1 MAIVTQYNPAGK
13 AASVFGPMELY
24 QLLLRR
30 WKVISGVVLTGC
42 TLVLFYVFMQTPLY
56 TATTEIIIDP
66 RSKNMSGE
74 QEVLSGLGMD
84 TAAIASQVRII
95 KSASVSRH
103 VIETL
108 KLYKDPEFNSNES
121 KGFSPV
127 SLLLGYILGGAQRD
141 SSTDSKDPLPDD
153 AVLHHI
159 SGVFSKKVKTR
170 RIGKTYVIAISFTST
185 NPGKSAAIAN
195 QIAESYLVSQLQGK
209 FEFNRRVKLWLRDRL
224 EELQKKVQLSER
236 AVELYRAQHNLIS
249 AKGKMPYEAEMDGLN
264 EKLIIARVEMSD
276 KYTQYQ
282 QVSEVLKAKG
292 RLSSVG
298 SVATSDEIKKL
309 RVERAR
315 LAQEE
320 AELITKFTPRHP
332 KVIGKRN
339 ERRDLERQIE
349 REAAKAVDN
358 IKANYEAA
366 KGKVIA
372 IQKSLHNLQNR
383 TQTERGAQIKLREL
397 LREAEADRVV
407 YKSFLERYK
416 QKAQQEKSRTADTRV
431 IEKAMPPS
439 APSAPNKRRALMIS
453 FVGFLAL
460 GVGLALALE
469 MSDNS
474 FKTPQEVE
482 DTLNAANLV
491 SIPKLSKA
499 DFYHDGQDI
508 PMDRYVV
515 MNPLTPFAEAMR
527 TLKVS
532 LELSNV
538 DHPPKV
544 VLFTSV
550 LPNEGKTSICANF
563 AQHAA
568 NVGVNTLLIDADL
581 RNPSLSARLCPERNC
596 GLMDLLSQRVVK
608 DNAIITDHTGL
619 DILPS
624 KNIPYNTAEILGSE
638 SMKSLLQELRHEYD
652 LIVLDTSPV
661 MPVIDAKVLMEI
673 VDSLVLVVEWDKT
686 PKEAVRTILNTLDP
700 ERKKVAGIVLNK
712 VEMKRMRGYGVMSYG
727 GYYQDSGYY
736 GVSK

>member
-1 MAIVTQYNPAGK
+1 MAIVTQHN
-13 AASVFGPMELY
+13 AAMKTETGFGLVELF

-30 WKVISGVVLTGC
+30 WRIILGVAVTGSAFVL
-42 TLVLFYVFMQTPLY
+42 LYVFMQTPLY

-74 QEVLSGLGMD
+74 QDVLSGLGMD

-95 KSASVSRH
+95 KSTSVSQH

-108 KLYKDPEFNSNES
+108 KLYKDPEFNSERKVSWSIATLFSRFAFGNEGS
-121 KGFSPV
+121 ERAGKEPGPQLSEE
-127 SLLLGYILGGAQRD
+127 
-141 SSTDSKDPLPDD
+141 K
-153 AVLHHI
+153 LHEI
-159 SGVFSKKVKTR
+159 GSVFSKRVKTR
-170 RIGKTYVIAISFTST
+170 RIGKTYVIAISFTSK
-185 NPGKSAAIAN
+185 NPNKSAVIAN

-224 EELQKKVQLSER
+224 EELQKKVQLSEK
-236 AVELYRAQHNLIS
+236 AVELYRAKHNLIS

-282 QVSEVLKAKG
+282 QVSEVLRAKG

-298 SVATSDEIKKL
+298 SVATSDEIRKL

-320 AELITKFTPRHP
+320 AELITKFTARHP

-358 IKANYEAA
+358 IKADYEAA
-366 KGKVIA
+366 KGKVTA
-372 IQKSLHNLQNR
+372 IQKSLHRLQNR

-416 QKAQQEKSRTADTRV
+416 QKTQQEKSRTADTRV

-439 APSAPNKRRALMIS
+439 VPSSPNKRRALMIS

-460 GVGLALALE
+460 GMGLALAIELV
-469 MSDNS
+469 DNS

-482 DTLNAANLV
+482 DTLNTANLV
-491 SIPKLSKA
+491 SIPKLSKS

-581 RNPSLSARLCPERNC
+581 RNPSLSARLCPDRNC
-596 GLMDLLSQRVVK
+596 GLMDLLSQRVNK

-638 SMKSLLQELRHEYD
+638 SMKSLLEELRLEYD

-661 MPVIDAKVLMEI
+661 MPVIDAKVLMDV

-686 PKEAVRTILNTLDP
+686 PREAARNILNTLDP
-700 ERKKVAGIVLNK
+700 NREKITGVVLNK

>member
-1 MAIVTQYNPAGK
+1 MAIVTQYNGIK
-13 AASVFGPMELY
+13 ETGSIFGPVELY
-24 QLLLRR
+24 RLLLRR
-30 WKVISGVVLTGC
+30 WRTIFGVVIAGC
-42 TLVLFYVFMQTPLY
+42 GMVLLYVFMQTPLY
-56 TATTEIIIDP
+56 TSTTEIIIDP
-66 RSKNMSGE
+66 RSKNMSGD
-74 QEVLSGLGMD
+74 QDVLSGLGMD

-103 VIETL
+103 VIKKL
-108 KLYKDPEFNSNES
+108 RLYKDPEFYNEQNDRWALA
-121 KGFSPV
+121 
-127 SLLLGYILGGAQRD
+127 SLMQRYLFENQNIKSTGKVNQPELTEQQLHRIAGA
-141 SSTDSKDPLPDD
+141 
-153 AVLHHI
+153 V
-159 SGVFSKKVKTR
+159 SKKVKTR
-170 RIGKTYVIAISFTST
+170 RVGKTYVIAISFTST
-185 NPGKSAAIAN
+185 NPRKSAIIAN

-224 EELQKKVQLSER
+224 DELQKKVQTSEK
-236 AVELYRAQHNLIS
+236 AVELYRAKHNLVS

-276 KYTQYQ
+276 KHTQYQ
-282 QVSEVLKAKG
+282 QVREVLKGKG

-309 RVERAR
+309 RIERAR

-320 AELITKFTPRHP
+320 AELITKFTARHP

-349 REAAKAVDN
+349 REAARAVDN
-358 IKANYEAA
+358 IKADYEAS
-366 KGKVIA
+366 KGKVAA
-372 IQKSLHNLQNR
+372 IQKSLLRLQNR

-397 LREAEADRVV
+397 QREAEADRVV

-416 QKAQQEKSRTADTRV
+416 QKSQQEKSRTADTRV
-431 IEKAMPPS
+431 IEKAMPSSVPS
-439 APSAPNKRRALMIS
+439 SPNKRRALMIS

-460 GVGLALALE
+460 GVGLALAIELV
-469 MSDNS
+469 DNS

-482 DTLNAANLV
+482 DLLNVASLV
-491 SIPKLSKA
+491 SVPKLSQS
-499 DFYHDGQDI
+499 DFYKDGQEI
-508 PMDRYVV
+508 PMDRYAI

-532 LELSNV
+532 LELYNV
-538 DHPPKV
+538 DNPPKV

-581 RNPSLSARLCPERNC
+581 RNPSLSKRLCPEQNC
-596 GLMDLLSQRVVK
+596 GLMDLLSQRVSK

-619 DILPS
+619 DILPC
-624 KNIPYNTAEILGSE
+624 KNVPYNTAEILGSE
-638 SMKSLLQELRHEYD
+638 SMKSLLMELRQEYS

-661 MPVIDAKVLMEI
+661 MPVIDAKVLMEA
-673 VDSLVLVVEWDKT
+673 VDSLVLVLEWDKT
-686 PKEAVRTILNTLDP
+686 PKEAVKNILNTLDP
-700 ERKKVAGIVLNK
+700 KREKIAGVVLNK
-712 VEMKRMRGYGVMSYG
+712 VETKRMRGYGVMTYG
-727 GYYQDSGYY
+727 GYYPDSGYY